1 MLDSLR
7 HSACPKKYSVQFVS
21 ITGKV
26 SQPFYFFQTIKH
38 ECSMTW
44 QVWRGEFDA
53 MLLDNARAKG
63 VEVRQGV
70 TVRDVLMEGTRV
82 VGVRADT
89 KDGAKGE
96 EIRAK
101 VVVDATGR
109 DSLLSRKFA
118 WKDRDPQLNKI
129 AVWSYFKCALRDTG
143 LDEGATTVAYVPQK
157 GWFW

>member
-1 MLDSLR
+1 
-7 HSACPKKYSVQFVS
+7 
-21 ITGKV
+21 
-26 SQPFYFFQTIKH
+26 QTIKH

-53 MLLDNARAKG
+53 MLLDNARARG

-70 TVRDVLMEGTRV
+70 SVRDVLMESSRV

-109 DSLLSRKFA
+109 DSLLSRKFN
-118 WKDRDPQLNKI
+118 WKDRDKELNKI
-129 AVWSYFKCALRDTG
+129 AVW
-143 LDEGATTVAYVPQK
+143 
-157 GWFW
+157 